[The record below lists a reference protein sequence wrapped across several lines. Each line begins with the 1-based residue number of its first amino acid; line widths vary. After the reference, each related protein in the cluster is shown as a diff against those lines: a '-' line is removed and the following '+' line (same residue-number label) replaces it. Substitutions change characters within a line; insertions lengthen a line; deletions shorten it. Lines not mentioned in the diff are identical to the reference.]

1 MYFKIYKES
10 VGVFRFEFETV
21 HGSFLFKGIGAFR
34 SVDHC
39 MKGITYFK
47 SQSMYDSFFSRET
60 DSGDNPYFLLVDQA
74 GKRLGIRDIYSSFTL
89 MEQDIND
96 LKNQIYAAPVEV
108 ILE

>member
-1 MYFKIYKES
+1 
-10 VGVFRFEFETV
+10 
-21 HGSFLFKGIGAFR
+21 
-34 SVDHC
+34 
-39 MKGITYFK
+39 
-47 SQSMYDSFFSRET
+47 MYDSFFSRET